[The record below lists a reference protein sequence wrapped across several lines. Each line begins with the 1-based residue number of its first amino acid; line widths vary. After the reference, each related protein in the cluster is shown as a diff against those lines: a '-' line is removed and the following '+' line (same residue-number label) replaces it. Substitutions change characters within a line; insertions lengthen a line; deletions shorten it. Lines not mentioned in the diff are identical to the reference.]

1 MLKILALDLGTKTG
15 VARNYGPLPCE
26 TTRNLATAAG
36 GTARGKQRLPRRCD
50 PRIGRFYQRL
60 TQVDLLGVLPDL
72 VVFEDV
78 EFSTYTKQTQL
89 WASFRTVLWLA
100 ATVMG
105 AAIECVP
112 VTTLKKFATGSGA
125 ADKAAMKRAMF
136 TQFSVT
142 SRVLDDNAIDALWVL
157 KWAEKNLSRMVFT

>member
-26 TTRNLATAAG
+26 TTWNLATAAEV
-36 GTARGKQRLPRRCD
+36 TAWGKQRLTRRCD
-50 PRIGRFYQRL
+50 PRVRRLYQ
-60 TQVDLLGVLPDL
+60 LLIDFKYREPDL
-72 VVFEDV
+72 IVFEDV

-89 WASFRTVLWLA
+89 WASFRTVVWLA
-100 ATVMG
+100 ARVLD
-105 AAIECVP
+105 AEIECVP

-125 ADKAAMKRAMF
+125 ADKAAMKRVMF
-136 TQFSVT
+136 TQFPVT